1 MPWTPSMTGRSGPQE
16 AERGLDRLDRVRREL
31 ARAQPII
38 GRLASF
44 LRLEVETALGVA
56 VETGAGHILFDADYL
71 ARADD
76 AELRYWLAHA
86 ALHVALLHFAAP
98 PGRPEA
104 WSAACDAQ
112 VDRLLR
118 GLGLVLPGYVATERH
133 AWWRG
138 GAEGGGEAAR
148 SRTSGSATEE
158 QPAAE
163 AWADE
168 ARLWRTRV
176 RQAVGEAMGAGD
188 ARSAL
193 LRELLGEPPDAA
205 AHDWRGRLAA
215 FLQRWHRAEAH
226 YGRPSRRASEPF
238 LLPALRP
245 AAAHIVLAVDI
256 SASIDEALL
265 RGFWAE
271 VQGLAGQIPMR
282 LTLLAADTR
291 LAPGAPWRFAVGE
304 VPSWPKPHGQGGT
317 DFRPVFDWVGRS
329 GEDFDALIYFTDG
342 KGDYPASPPR
352 LPVLWAMAGPV
363 TPPFG
368 EVIRL

>member
-1 MPWTPSMTGRSGPQE
+1 MTGRSGPQE
-16 AERGLDRLDRVRREL
+16 AERGLERLDRVRRAL
-31 ARAQPII
+31 ARTQPII

-44 LRLEVETALGVA
+44 LRLEVGTALDVA
-56 VETGAGHILFDADYL
+56 VETGAGHMVFDAAYL

-76 AELRYWLAHA
+76 AELHSWLAHA
-86 ALHVALLHFAAP
+86 ALHAALLHFVPP

-104 WSAACDAQ
+104 WSATCDAQ

-118 GLGLVLPGYVATERH
+118 ELGLAPPGCLATERH
-133 AWWRG
+133 TWWRG
-138 GAEGGGEAAR
+138 EVERGDEAAR
-148 SRTSGSATEE
+148 GRTLGGRAEGW
-158 QPAAE
+158 PAAE
-163 AWADE
+163 VWAGE

-176 RQAVGEAMGAGD
+176 RQAVGEIMGAGN
-188 ARSAL
+188 AHSAL
-193 LRELLGEPPDAA
+193 LRELLGQSPDAVV
-205 AHDWRGRLAA
+205 HDWRGRLAA

-265 RGFWAE
+265 RRFWAE
-271 VQGLAGQIPMR
+271 VQGLAGQLPMR

-317 DFRPVFDWVGRS
+317 DFRPVFDWLGRS

-342 KGDYPASPPR
+342 KGDYPASSPR
-352 LPVLWAMAGPV
+352 LPVLWVVAGPV

>member
-1 MPWTPSMTGRSGPQE
+1 M
-16 AERGLDRLDRVRREL
+16 DRLDRVRREL

-56 VETGAGHILFDADYL
+56 VETGVGHLRFDADYL
-71 ARADD
+71 ARAED
-76 AELRYWLAHA
+76 AELRYWQAHA
-86 ALHVALLHFAAP
+86 ALHAALLHFAPP
-98 PGRPEA
+98 PGRPDA

-118 GLGLVLPGYVATERH
+118 ELGLAPPGFVATERH

-138 GAEGGGEAAR
+138 GAEEVGEAAR
-148 SRTSGSATEE
+148 SRASGI
-158 QPAAE
+158 AAE
-163 AWADE
+163 DAPASDVGRGD

-188 ARSAL
+188 ARGAL
-193 LRELLGEPPDAA
+193 LRELLGESPDAA

-226 YGRPSRRASEPF
+226 YGRPSRRATEPF

-256 SASIDEALL
+256 SASIDNALL
-265 RGFWAE
+265 RGFWSEIQA
-271 VQGLAGQIPMR
+271 LAGQIPMR

-304 VPSWPKPHGQGGT
+304 VPSWPAPHGQGGT

-329 GEDFDALIYFTDG
+329 GEDFDALVYFTDG
-342 KGDYPASPPR
+342 KGDYPATAPG
-352 LPVLWAMAGPV
+352 LPVLWAVAG
-363 TPPFG
+363 TAMPPFG